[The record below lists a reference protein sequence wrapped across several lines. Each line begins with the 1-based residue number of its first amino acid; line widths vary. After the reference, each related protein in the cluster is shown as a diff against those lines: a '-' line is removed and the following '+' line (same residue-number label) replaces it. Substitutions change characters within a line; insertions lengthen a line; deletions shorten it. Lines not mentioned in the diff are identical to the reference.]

1 MIGDESF
8 RADENSSLV
17 SVVLAIVAAIP
28 SGMVS
33 TYGDIARAAGISHD
47 PRRIGWIVSAGGR
60 GRCLPFHRV
69 VNRQGM
75 LSGKH
80 AFGDPDRMRR
90 LLIAEGVRFVDHD
103 RVDLDAHR
111 WPIDYEWPP
120 PTK

>member
-1 MIGDESF
+1 MIGDESG
-8 RADENSSLV
+8 RIGEGARLV
-17 SVVLAIVAAIP
+17 SDVLDIVAAIP
-28 SGMVS
+28 TGMVT
-33 TYGDIARAAGISHD
+33 TYGDIARAVGIPHD

-69 VNRQGM
+69 VNRHGR

-80 AFGDPDRMRR
+80 AFDGPDRMRS
-90 LLIAEGVRFVDHD
+90 LLIGEGVRFIDHD

-111 WPIDYEWPP
+111 WPIDYECPP